1 MQWQVDDVM
10 TREVITVGVDT
21 PVGQIASLLERE
33 GISAVPVT
41 AATGGVLGVVS
52 QADLL
57 VSVADGE
64 RDNPRGGRPKGR
76 ATALR
81 AGDLMTTPALSIDA
95 DASLTR
101 AARTMQGRNVRRLL
115 VTGPQGRLLG
125 VVSRG
130 DLLRPY
136 ARKDA
141 AIRREAEAVLR
152 RRLWIRPE
160 QVGVRVHK
168 GTATLTG
175 AVGRHS
181 TADIAS
187 PRSVPLI
194 RTTPAP
200 RPGMFTVLVCTM
212 WSYCRYAQRLLAM
225 LGALKSDSSASC
237 GDGDDFLASAARS
250 SCWTSARY
258 AGRSM
263 GR

>member
-10 TREVITVGVDT
+10 TRDVITVGVDT
-21 PVGQIASLLERE
+21 PVGRIASLLARE

-57 VSVADGE
+57 AGVAGGE
-64 RDNPRGGRPKGR
+64 RDTPRGGRPK
-76 ATALR
+76 AAAVR
-81 AGDLMTTPALSIDA
+81 AGDLMTSPVVSIEA

-101 AARTMQGRNVRRLL
+101 AARTMQHSDVRRLL

-136 ARKDA
+136 ARDDA
-141 AIRREAEAVLR
+141 AIRHEVEAVLR

-160 QVGVRVHK
+160 QVGVRVQE

-175 AVGRHS
+175 AVGRRSTGDIVTRVVTAVPGVTTVVNRIRYDFDDAELVRS
-181 TADIAS
+181 TAGRTHPFSAE
-187 PRSVPLI
+187 PFPPGKQRRRGRI
-194 RTTPAP
+194 R
-200 RPGMFTVLVCTM
+200 
-212 WSYCRYAQRLLAM
+212 LA
-225 LGALKSDSSASC
+225 GVRRHRRRQDA
-237 GDGDDFLASAARS
+237 
-250 SCWTSARY
+250 
-258 AGRSM
+258 
-263 GR
+263 

>member
-21 PVGQIASLLERE
+21 PIGQIAGLLDRE

-41 AATGGVLGVVS
+41 TSTGGVLGVVS

-57 VSVADGE
+57 VGVADGE
-64 RDNPRGGRPKGR
+64 RDNPRGGRPRGR
-76 ATALR
+76 AAAVR

-95 DASLTR
+95 DASLTE
-101 AARTMQGRNVRRLL
+101 AARTMQNRNVRRLL

-136 ARKDA
+136 ARNDA
-141 AIRREAEAVLR
+141 AIRREVEATLR

-160 QVGVRVHK
+160 QVGVRVHD

-175 AVGRHS
+175 AVGRKS
-181 TADIAS
+181 TADIVTRVVTGV
-187 PRSVPLI
+187 PGVTKVDNRTRYDFDDDDLVRSTVG
-194 RTTPAP
+194 RTHPFSAEP
-200 RPGMFTVLVCTM
+200 FHPGK
-212 WSYCRYAQRLLAM
+212 QRRRRISLSRGSRRRQRQDA
-225 LGALKSDSSASC
+225 
-237 GDGDDFLASAARS
+237 
-250 SCWTSARY
+250 
-258 AGRSM
+258 
-263 GR
+263 

>member
-152 RRLWIRPE
+152 RRLWIHPE
-160 QVGVRVHK
+160 QVGVRVHD

-175 AVGRHS
+175 AVGRRS
-181 TADIAS
+181 TADIVTRVVTAV
-187 PRSVPLI
+187 PGVTKVVNQIRYDFDDAELVRSTVSRTHPFSAEPFHPGKRRGRI
-194 RTTPAP
+194 RLT
-200 RPGMFTVLVCTM
+200 RG
-212 WSYCRYAQRLLAM
+212 SRRRQRQEA
-225 LGALKSDSSASC
+225 
-237 GDGDDFLASAARS
+237 
-250 SCWTSARY
+250 
-258 AGRSM
+258 
-263 GR
+263 

>member
-1 MQWQVDDVM
+1 MHWQVDDVM

-21 PVGQIASLLERE
+21 PVGQIVSLLDRE
-33 GISAVPVT
+33 DISAVPVT
-41 AATGGVLGVVS
+41 TATGGVLGVVS

-57 VSVADGE
+57 VGVADGE

-95 DASLTR
+95 NASLTQ

-115 VTGPQGRLLG
+115 VTSPQGRLLG

-136 ARKDA
+136 ARNDA
-141 AIRREAEAVLR
+141 EIRREVEAELR
-152 RRLWIRPE
+152 RRLWIHPE
-160 QVGVRVHK
+160 QVGARVHE

-181 TADIAS
+181 TAEIATRVVATV
-187 PRSVPLI
+187 PGVTKVVNRIRYDFDDADLVRSTVGRTHPFSAEPFHPGKQRRRGRI
-194 RTTPAP
+194 RLS
-200 RPGMFTVLVCTM
+200 RGSM
-212 WSYCRYAQRLLAM
+212 RRQRQQA
-225 LGALKSDSSASC
+225 
-237 GDGDDFLASAARS
+237 
-250 SCWTSARY
+250 
-258 AGRSM
+258 
-263 GR
+263 

>member
-10 TREVITVGVDT
+10 TREVITVGVDA

-33 GISAVPVT
+33 NISAALVT
-41 AATGGVLGVVS
+41 ASTGGVLGVVS

-57 VSVADGE
+57 AGIADGE
-64 RDNPRGGRPKGR
+64 RDDPRGGRPMGK

-95 DASLTR
+95 DASLTQ

-115 VTGPQGRLLG
+115 VTGPQGRLVG

-136 ARKDA
+136 ARNDA
-141 AIRREAEAVLR
+141 AIRHEVEAVLR

-160 QVGVRVHK
+160 QVEVRVHE

-181 TADIAS
+181 TADIVTRVVTAV
-187 PRSVPLI
+187 PGVTKVVNHIRYDFDDAELVRSTVSHTHPFSAEPFHPGKRSRRGRI
-194 RTTPAP
+194 RLT
-200 RPGMFTVLVCTM
+200 RG
-212 WSYCRYAQRLLAM
+212 SRRRQRQDA
-225 LGALKSDSSASC
+225 
-237 GDGDDFLASAARS
+237 
-250 SCWTSARY
+250 
-258 AGRSM
+258 
-263 GR
+263 

>member
-33 GISAVPVT
+33 NISAVPVT
-41 AATGGVLGVVS
+41 APTGSVLGVVS

-57 VSVADGE
+57 VGVADGE
-64 RDNPRGGRPKGR
+64 RDNRRGARPKGK

-101 AARTMQGRNVRRLL
+101 AARTMQSSNVRRLL

-136 ARKDA
+136 ARNDA
-141 AIRREAEAVLR
+141 EIRREVEAELR
-152 RRLWIRPE
+152 RRLWISPD
-160 QVGVRVHK
+160 QVGVRVHE

-175 AVGRHS
+175 AVGRQS
-181 TADIAS
+181 TADIVTRVVTAVPGVAKVVS
-187 PRSVPLI
+187 RIRYEFDDAELVRSTVSRTHPFSAEPFHPGQPRRRDRI
-194 RTTPAP
+194 RLTGGS
-200 RPGMFTVLVCTM
+200 R
-212 WSYCRYAQRLLAM
+212 RRQRQEA
-225 LGALKSDSSASC
+225 
-237 GDGDDFLASAARS
+237 
-250 SCWTSARY
+250 
-258 AGRSM
+258 
-263 GR
+263 